1 MSTSR
6 DPIDRLLHRGAESL
20 TNAEILAVVLGGES
34 IDDTV
39 IDQGEQW
46 LRDDPGGFS
55 SLLEDRDRLAPSE
68 RARLHA
74 ARELSVRLARERVAH
89 FGVVQDPAA
98 TAAYLMRRYF
108 VPDQEVFGA
117 IYLNQGFGIL
127 DDRALFRGTLVR
139 AAVEPRQVLR
149 PALLLH
155 ATRVFVFHTHAI
167 GDPTPSPEDIDFT
180 RRLVDAS
187 EAVGIGLVDHLILAA
202 DGAWASLRSRGV
214 VPR

>member
-1 MSTSR
+1 MSTGR

-20 TNAEILAVVLGGES
+20 TNAEILAVVLGGDP
-34 IDDTV
+34 IDDSV
-39 IDQGEQW
+39 IEQGEQW
-46 LRDDPGGFS
+46 LRDDPGSFTG
-55 SLLEDRDRLAPSE
+55 LLEDREHLAPSE

-74 ARELSVRLARERVAH
+74 ARELSIRLAREHVAH
-89 FGVVQDPAA
+89 YGVAQDPAA

-117 IYLNQGFGIL
+117 VFLNHRFGLL

-155 ATRVFVFHTHAI
+155 AARVLVFHTHPI
-167 GDPTPSPEDIDFT
+167 GDPSPSPEDIDFT

-202 DGAWASLRSRGV
+202 DGSWESLRNRGI
-214 VPR
+214 VPK

>member
-20 TNAEILAVVLGGES
+20 TSAEILAIVLGGDQM
-34 IDDTV
+34 DDETV
-39 IDQGEQW
+39 EQVAQW
-46 LRDDPGGFS
+46 LRDDANGIAG
-55 SLLEDRDRLAPSE
+55 LLEDRDRLAPSE

-89 FGVVQDPAA
+89 YGVVQDPTA

-117 IYLNQGFGIL
+117 IYLNNGFGLL
-127 DDRALFRGTLVR
+127 DDRAIFRGTLVR

-155 ATRVFVFHTHAI
+155 APRVLVFHTHPA

-180 RRLVDAS
+180 RRLVEAG
-187 EAVGIGLVDHLILAA
+187 EAVGIGVVDHLILAA
-202 DGAWASLRSRGV
+202 DGAWDSLRDRGV